1 MFKKFFRKVRDVA
14 KKAAPIAGIAALG
27 LGGAGLMGAGP
38 LANLLGGAGG
48 ATGSGF
54 FGGIGNLLK
63 TGIGKFAN
71 PGTLIQGGPL
81 QGTRMGAT
89 SGSGLAGLLQK
100 GAGFA
105 KNIGGKFVNPDGS
118 GTAMGGIA
126 SALLPAIGSY
136 MAYKGDK
143 PEPVDTNPMTPV
155 DQRYNSRYGTGDY
168 TDTLVEKMFY
178 NPSDGQYYDQITGD
192 GIYSNYTP
200 DAEKGLTPLAMG
212 GIVNLASGG
221 NPHKNF
227 PRKNG
232 MINGPGGPKEDKI
245 PAMLSDGE
253 FVFTAKAVD
262 NAGGPGAMYNMMNKL
277 DPESNRSPKGM
288 R

>member
-27 LGGAGLMGAGP
+27 LGGASLIPGLMG
-38 LANLLGGAGG
+38 
-48 ATGSGF
+48 GSGAAAG
-54 FGGIGNLLK
+54 GGIGSMLK
-63 TGIGKFAN
+63 GLFGNFAA
-71 PGTLIQGGPL
+71 PA
-81 QGTRMGAT
+81 MKAAGANVPAVQ
-89 SGSGLAGLLQK
+89 GSGILGLGQK
-100 GAGFA
+100 GFNLA
-105 KNIGGKFVNPDGS
+105 KGLGSKFINPDGS
-118 GTAMGGIA
+118 GTALGGIA

-143 PEPVDTNPMTPV
+143 PEPVDTNPMTAV
-155 DQRYNSRYGTGDY
+155 DQRYGSRYGTGDY
-168 TDTLVEKMFY
+168 TDTLVEKMFF
-178 NPSDGQYYDQITGD
+178 NPADGQYYDQITAD

-200 DAEKGLTPLAMG
+200 DAEKGLKPLAMG

-277 DPESNRSPKGM
+277 DPQSNRSPKGM

>member
-38 LANLLGGAGG
+38 LAGMFGGAGG
-48 ATGSGF
+48 ASGAGILSKLGTFGKGLLGNLAVPAAGPQPATSGAGILGLGQKGFNLAKTIGSGF
-54 FGGIGNLLK
+54 VGKDAEGN
-63 TGIGKFAN
+63 
-71 PGTLIQGGPL
+71 
-81 QGTRMGAT
+81 AT
-89 SGSGLAGLLQK
+89 
-100 GAGFA
+100 
-105 KNIGGKFVNPDGS
+105 P
-118 GTAMGGIA
+118 TALGGIA
-126 SALLPAIGSY
+126 SALLPALGSY
-136 MAYKGDK
+136 MAYKADK

-155 DQRYNSRYGTGDY
+155 DQRYGSRYGTGDY
-168 TDTLVEKMFY
+168 TDTLVEKMFF
-178 NPSDGQYYDQITGD
+178 NPADGQYYDQITAD

-200 DAEKGLTPLAMG
+200 DAEKGLKPLAMG

-221 NPHKNF
+221 NPHRQY
-227 PRKNG
+227 PRRTG

-262 NAGGPGAMYNMMNKL
+262 NAGGPQAMYNMMNKL

>member
-38 LANLLGGAGG
+38 LAGMFGGAGG
-48 ATGSGF
+48 ASGAGILSKLGGFGKGLLGNFAKSAVSGAAGPASAVPGSG
-54 FGGIGNLLK
+54 IL
-63 TGIGKFAN
+63 
-71 PGTLIQGGPL
+71 
-81 QGTRMGAT
+81 
-89 SGSGLAGLLQK
+89 GLAQK
-100 GAGFA
+100 GAGLA
-105 KNIGGKFVNPDGS
+105 KNIGSSFINPDGT

-143 PEPVDTNPMTPV
+143 PEPVDTNPMTAV
-155 DQRYNSRYGTGDY
+155 DKRYGSRYGTGDY
-168 TDTLVEKMFY
+168 TDTLVEKMFF
-178 NPSDGQYYDQITGD
+178 NPADGQYYDQITAD

-200 DAEKGLTPLAMG
+200 DAEKGLKPLAMG

-262 NAGGPGAMYNMMNKL
+262 NAGGPRAMYNMMNKL

>member
-27 LGGAGLMGAGP
+27 LGGASLIPGLMG
-38 LANLLGGAGG
+38 
-48 ATGSGF
+48 GSGAAAG
-54 FGGIGNLLK
+54 GGIGSMLKGLL
-63 TGIGKFAN
+63 GNFAKSAAS
-71 PGTLIQGGPL
+71 GAVGP
-81 QGTRMGAT
+81 A
-89 SGSGLAGLLQK
+89 SAVPGSGILGLAQK
-100 GAGFA
+100 GAGLA
-105 KNIGGKFVNPDGS
+105 KNIGSSFINPDGT

-136 MAYKGDK
+136 LAYKGDK
-143 PEPVDTNPMTPV
+143 PEPVDTNPMTAV
-155 DQRYNSRYGTGDY
+155 DKRYGSRYGTGDY
-168 TDTLVEKMFY
+168 TDTLVEKMFF
-178 NPSDGQYYDQITGD
+178 NPADGQYYDQITAD

-200 DAEKGLTPLAMG
+200 DAEKGLKPLAMG

>member
-38 LANLLGGAGG
+38 LAGMFGGAGG
-48 ATGSGF
+48 ASGAGILSKLGT
-54 FGGIGNLLK
+54 FGKGLLGN
-63 TGIGKFAN
+63 FAA
-71 PGTLIQGGPL
+71 PAMQAA
-81 QGTRMGAT
+81 GANVPAVQ
-89 SGSGLAGLLQK
+89 GSGLLGGAQGAYNLAK
-100 GAGFA
+100 G
-105 KNIGGKFVNPDGS
+105 IGSKFINPDGS

-143 PEPVDTNPMTPV
+143 PEPVDTNPMTAV
-155 DQRYNSRYGTGDY
+155 DQRYGSRYGTGDY
-168 TDTLVEKMFY
+168 TDTLVEKMFF
-178 NPSDGQYYDQITGD
+178 NPADGQYYDQITAD

-200 DAEKGLTPLAMG
+200 DAEKGLKPLAMG

>member
-38 LANLLGGAGG
+38 LAGMFSGAGGAGG
-48 ATGSGF
+48 AGILSKLGT
-54 FGGIGNLLK
+54 FGRGLLGNL
-63 TGIGKFAN
+63 AV
-71 PGTLIQGGPL
+71 PAAGP
-81 QGTRMGAT
+81 QPAT
-89 SGSGLAGLLQK
+89 SGSGILGLGQK
-100 GAGFA
+100 GFNLA
-105 KNIGGKFVNPDGS
+105 KTIGS
-118 GTAMGGIA
+118 GFVGKDAEGNATPTALGGIA
-126 SALLPAIGSY
+126 SALLPALGSY
-136 MAYKGDK
+136 MAYKADK
-143 PEPVDTNPMTPV
+143 PEPLDTNPMTPV
-155 DQRYNSRYGTGDY
+155 DQRYGSRYGTGDY
-168 TDTLVEKMFY
+168 TDTLVEKMFF
-178 NPSDGQYYDQITGD
+178 NPADGQYYDQITAD

-200 DAEKGLTPLAMG
+200 DADKGLKPLAMG

-221 NPHKNF
+221 NPHRQY
-227 PRKNG
+227 PRKTG

-262 NAGGPGAMYNMMNKL
+262 NAGGPQAMYNMMNKL

>member
-14 KKAAPIAGIAALG
+14 KKAAPIAGIAALAGFG
-27 LGGAGLMGAGP
+27 LPM
-38 LANLLGGAGG
+38 LAGGAGG
-48 ATGSGF
+48 AGGPLSALLTKGGAFGKSLLGNFAGQAATTAPGTSGIIPGRGILGLGQKGFNLAKTIGSGF
-54 FGGIGNLLK
+54 VGKDAEGN
-63 TGIGKFAN
+63 
-71 PGTLIQGGPL
+71 
-81 QGTRMGAT
+81 AT
-89 SGSGLAGLLQK
+89 
-100 GAGFA
+100 
-105 KNIGGKFVNPDGS
+105 P
-118 GTAMGGIA
+118 TALGGIA
-126 SALLPAIGSY
+126 SALLPALGSY
-136 MAYKGDK
+136 MAYKADK

-155 DQRYNSRYGTGDY
+155 DQRYGSRYGTGDY
-168 TDTLVEKMFY
+168 TDTLVEKMFF
-178 NPSDGQYYDQITGD
+178 NPADGQYYDQITAD

-200 DAEKGLTPLAMG
+200 DAEKGLKPLAMG

-221 NPHKNF
+221 NPHRQY
-227 PRKNG
+227 PRRTG

-262 NAGGPGAMYNMMNKL
+262 NAGGPQAMYNMMNKL

>member
-27 LGGAGLMGAGP
+27 LGGASLIPGLMG
-38 LANLLGGAGG
+38 
-48 ATGSGF
+48 GSGAAAG
-54 FGGIGNLLK
+54 GGIGSMLK
-63 TGIGKFAN
+63 GLFGNFAAPAMKATGAN
-71 PGTLIQGGPL
+71 IPAVQ
-81 QGTRMGAT
+81 
-89 SGSGLAGLLQK
+89 GSGILGLGQK
-100 GAGFA
+100 GFNLA
-105 KNIGGKFVNPDGS
+105 KGLGSKFVNPDGS
-118 GTAMGGIA
+118 GTALGGIA

-143 PEPVDTNPMTPV
+143 PEPVDTNPMTAV
-155 DQRYNSRYGTGDY
+155 DQRYGSRYGTGDY
-168 TDTLVEKMFY
+168 TDTLVEKMFF
-178 NPSDGQYYDQITGD
+178 NPADGKYYDQITAD

-200 DAEKGLTPLAMG
+200 DAEKGLKPLAMG

-262 NAGGPGAMYNMMNKL
+262 NAGGPRAMYNMMNKL

>member
-27 LGGAGLMGAGP
+27 LGGASLIPGLMGGS
-38 LANLLGGAGG
+38 GA
-48 ATGSGF
+48 AAGSGF

-63 TGIGKFAN
+63 SGIGKFATN
-71 PGTLIQGGPL
+71 QLVQGAPN
-81 QGTRMGAT
+81 TAASMMKVP
-89 SGSGLAGLLQK
+89 GSGLLGGAQGAYNLAK
-100 GAGFA
+100 G
-105 KNIGGKFVNPDGS
+105 IGSKFVNPDGS
-118 GTAMGGIA
+118 GTALGGIA

-143 PEPVDTNPMTPV
+143 PEPVDTNPMTAV
-155 DQRYNSRYGTGDY
+155 DKRYGSRYGTGDY
-168 TDTLVEKMFY
+168 TDTLVEKMFF
-178 NPSDGQYYDQITGD
+178 NPADGQYYDQITAD

-200 DAEKGLTPLAMG
+200 DAEKGLKPLAMG

>member
-14 KKAAPIAGIAALG
+14 KKAAPLAGIAALG

-48 ATGSGF
+48 AGGAGILSKLGGFGKGLLGNFAKSAVTGAAG
-54 FGGIGNLLK
+54 
-63 TGIGKFAN
+63 
-71 PGTLIQGGPL
+71 QGSAAVP
-81 QGTRMGAT
+81 
-89 SGSGLAGLLQK
+89 GSGLAGLLQK

-105 KNIGGKFVNPDGS
+105 KNIGGNFINPDGS

-126 SALLPAIGSY
+126 SAVLPALGSY
-136 MAYKGDK
+136 FAYKGDQ
-143 PEPVDTNPMTPV
+143 PDPVDTNPMTPV

-168 TDTLVEKMFY
+168 TDTLIENMYY
-178 NPSDGQYYDQITGD
+178 NADDGKYYDQISAD
-192 GIYSNYTP
+192 GVFSKYTP
-200 DAEKGLTPLAMG
+200 DSEKGLTPLAMG

-277 DPESNRSPKGM
+277 DPQSNRSPKGM

>member
-27 LGGAGLMGAGP
+27 LGGASLIPGLMG
-38 LANLLGGAGG
+38 
-48 ATGSGF
+48 GSGAAAG
-54 FGGIGNLLK
+54 GGIGSMLK
-63 TGIGKFAN
+63 GLFGNFAA
-71 PGTLIQGGPL
+71 PA
-81 QGTRMGAT
+81 MKAAGANVPAVQ
-89 SGSGLAGLLQK
+89 GSGILGLGQK
-100 GAGFA
+100 GFNLA
-105 KNIGGKFVNPDGS
+105 KGLGSKFVNPDGS

-143 PEPVDTNPMTPV
+143 PESVDTNPMTAV
-155 DQRYNSRYGTGDY
+155 DKRYGSRYGTGDY
-168 TDTLVEKMFY
+168 TDTLVEKMFF
-178 NPSDGQYYDQITGD
+178 NPADGQYYDQITAD

-200 DAEKGLTPLAMG
+200 DAEKGLKPLAMG